1 MYTGYY
7 KWPMGILKIKADMM
21 GVRSIEY
28 ADSEEYEASE
38 ANMCAQ
44 SIYKDGDDIRGYELY
59 TEVCSQL
66 NLYFEGKLK
75 NFDLPL
81 KPVGTDFQKK
91 VWRALMTIPYGETK
105 SYGEIAEMVENPK
118 ASRAVG
124 MANHQNPISI
134 VVPCHRVIG
143 ADGSLTGYG
152 GGIAIKKWLLEHEE
166 RHNDKKS
173 E

>member
-1 MYTGYY
+1 MAYGHFENQSRYD
-7 KWPMGILKIKADMM
+7 GGSADIEIL
-21 GVRSIEY
+21 
-28 ADSEEYEASE
+28 EEYEASE

-91 VWRALMTIPYGETK
+91 VWRALM
-105 SYGEIAEMVENPK
+105 N
-118 ASRAVG
+118 
-124 MANHQNPISI
+124 N
-134 VVPCHRVIG
+134 
-143 ADGSLTGYG
+143 SLRGN
-152 GGIAIKKWLLEHEE
+152 KKLW
-166 RHNDKKS
+166 RNRGNG
-173 E
+173 